1 MNKNIYAVLNG
12 EKMPRFCER
21 YGLDISD
28 LDVNFEGW
36 GKVALLTKDTVF
48 LFPRTPNGAR
58 RMEDEIEIYR
68 FLSQCNLP
76 FVPQLKDVL
85 DDHAISYYKCLALDR
100 VHGSLLGSFLP
111 QMSDEQVS
119 SLLTQMASSV
129 GLYHNCDTSH
139 LPDICRKEPEAEDI
153 GSFLMDFINEKNIQ
167 TLLKKL
173 EKNISAVLSYQYNLF
188 SDEMTY
194 RRACA
199 ILSEIQCLEPVL
211 VHYDLHE
218 GQIVADEQ
226 DPTKLRGI
234 IDWESARLSHPVL
247 DFNFFQWDLPIF
259 ERTDQF
265 AELREQMWK
274 TYAKERGLQLSS
286 PHGLHL
292 LYTLAEFQLVLEQK
306 EKDVIPITGMG
317 FGESVEVY
325 KKKMIDLSTLLTKT
339 FPNASRL

>member
-12 EKMPRFCER
+12 EKMPRFCEH
-21 YGLDISD
+21 YGIDIND

-48 LFPRTPNGAR
+48 LFPRTPNGAK
-58 RMEDEIEIYR
+58 RMEGEIEIYQ

-76 FVPQLKDVL
+76 FVPKLKDIL
-85 DDHAISYYKCLALDR
+85 DDHAISYYKCLALER

-119 SLLTQMASSV
+119 TLLTQTASSV
-129 GLYHNCDTSH
+129 ALYHECDTSH
-139 LPDICRKEPEAEDI
+139 LPDVCRKEPDIEDI
-153 GSFLMDFINEKNIQ
+153 GSFLMDFINQKDIQ

-173 EKNISAVLSYQYNLF
+173 EKNVSTVLSDLYNLF
-188 SDEMTY
+188 SDEIAYEHGVT
-194 RRACA
+194 
-199 ILSEIQCLEPVL
+199 ILSEIQKLKPVL

-259 ERTDQF
+259 DRTDQF
-265 AELREQMWK
+265 ATLREQMWK

-292 LYTLAEFQLVLEQK
+292 LYTLAEFQLILEQK
-306 EKDVIPITGMG
+306 EKDVIPITGKG
-317 FGESVEVY
+317 FGESVEMY
-325 KKKMIDLSTLLTKT
+325 KEKMIKLNILLRK
-339 FPNASRL
+339 SL